1 MKPAKASASSRLSA
15 ARFIRAKRTR
25 FDKAPGV
32 DNEYGHLLLLA
43 KNNTGYHNLIR
54 IVSKAFTE
62 GYYYKPRVDLA
73 LLREYAEG
81 VICSS
86 ACLGGD
92 VPQLILKGD
101 YEGAKK
107 LALEYASIF
116 ENAGYYLELQSNGLE
131 EQRIVNKGLIRIAEE
146 TGLPLIA
153 TNDVHF
159 IDHSDARA
167 QDILMCVQTGKKY
180 NDPDRMKFNTDQVYL
195 RTPEEMA
202 ELFPVRRDALENTVK
217 IAEECNVEI
226 TFGRPVLPQFDI
238 PGGLSSAEYLR
249 KLTYEAPRSATEHR
263 FPKTSRSAWNTSCL

>member
-1 MKPAKASASSRLSA
+1 MSSPLSA

-92 VPQLILKGD
+92 VPQLILRGD

-146 TGLPLIA
+146 TGSL
-153 TNDVHF
+153 
-159 IDHSDARA
+159 
-167 QDILMCVQTGKKY
+167 
-180 NDPDRMKFNTDQVYL
+180 
-195 RTPEEMA
+195 
-202 ELFPVRRDALENTVK
+202 
-217 IAEECNVEI
+217 
-226 TFGRPVLPQFDI
+226 
-238 PGGLSSAEYLR
+238 
-249 KLTYEAPRSATEHR
+249 
-263 FPKTSRSAWNTSCL
+263 